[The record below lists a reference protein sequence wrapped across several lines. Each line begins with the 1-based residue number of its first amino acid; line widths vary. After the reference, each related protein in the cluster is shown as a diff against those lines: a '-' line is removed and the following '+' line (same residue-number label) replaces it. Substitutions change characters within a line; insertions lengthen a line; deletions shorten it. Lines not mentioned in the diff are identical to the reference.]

1 MNLEEIKQ
9 QAQNLKQVDPST
21 LSLEQLYEL
30 VNKLAS
36 MVDTTEQQL
45 SNIKIETNEK

>member
-21 LSLEQLYEL
+21 LSPEQLTEL